1 MKKIIT
7 IGGSTSKDSI
17 NRKLAESVGGLLKG
31 VEVINIDLSKYELPL
46 FSVDIEKEQGFSKD
60 LQKLNKE
67 IESTDGIILSLA
79 EHNGA
84 YAAAFKNAFD
94 WLSRI
99 EGKVWRNKPML
110 LLSTSN
116 GARGGQSVMDI
127 ALNRFPYNGGN
138 IIGSMTF
145 PSFNKNFQNG
155 QIQNEELLSKI
166 TQLSD
171 EFIEKDDIKHYLDK
185 IKKNLVE
192 DYALFKELCDDGF
205 NMGTFSDL
213 VDAAFKEEL

>member
-1 MKKIIT
+1 
-7 IGGSTSKDSI
+7 
-17 NRKLAESVGGLLKG
+17 
-31 VEVINIDLSKYELPL
+31 VINLDLNNYELPI
-46 FSVDIEKEQGFSKD
+46 FSEDIEKDQGFSND
-60 LQKLNKE
+60 LQLLNKE
-67 IESTDGIILSLA
+67 IEDSDGIILSLA

-99 EGKVWRNKPML
+99 NGKVWRNKPML

-127 ALNRFPYNGGN
+127 ALSRFPYNGGN

-145 PSFNKNFQNG
+145 PSFDQNFQDG
-155 QIQNEELLSKI
+155 QIVNEELLLKI

-171 EFIEKDDIKHYLDK
+171 RFIKSL
-185 IKKNLVE
+185 
-192 DYALFKELCDDGF
+192 
-205 NMGTFSDL
+205 
-213 VDAAFKEEL
+213 

>member
-1 MKKIIT
+1 LSLKKINMKKIIT
-7 IGGSTSKDSI
+7 IGGSTSKHSI
-17 NRKLAESVGGLLKG
+17 NKELAESVGRILKG
-31 VEVINIDLSKYELPL
+31 VEVTNIDLNNYELPL
-46 FSVDIEKEQGFSKD
+46 FSVDLERDQGFSKD

-67 IESTDGIILSLA
+67 IENTDGIVLSLA

-99 EGKVWRNKPML
+99 DGKVWRNKPML

-127 ALNRFPYNGGN
+127 ALSRFPYNGGN

-145 PSFNKNFQNG
+145 PSFNQNFEDG
-155 QIQNEELLSKI
+155 QIINKELLIKI
-166 TQLSD
+166 TELSD
-171 EFIEKDDIKHYLDK
+171 RFIKSL
-185 IKKNLVE
+185 
-192 DYALFKELCDDGF
+192 
-205 NMGTFSDL
+205 
-213 VDAAFKEEL
+213 

>member
-7 IGGSTSKDSI
+7 IGGSTSKESI
-17 NRKLAESVGGLLKG
+17 NKKLAESVGQLLKG
-31 VEVINIDLSKYELPL
+31 VEVINLDLNNYELPI
-46 FSVDIEKEQGFSKD
+46 FSEDIEKDQGFSND
-60 LQKLNKE
+60 LQLLNKE
-67 IESTDGIILSLA
+67 IEDSDGIILSLA

-99 EGKVWRNKPML
+99 NGKVWRNKPML

-116 GARGGQSVMDI
+116 GTRGGQSVMDI
-127 ALNRFPYNGGN
+127 ALSRFPYNGGN

-145 PSFNKNFQNG
+145 PSFDQNFQDG
-155 QIQNEELLSKI
+155 QIVSEELLLRI

-171 EFIEKDDIKHYLDK
+171 RFIKSL
-185 IKKNLVE
+185 
-192 DYALFKELCDDGF
+192 
-205 NMGTFSDL
+205 
-213 VDAAFKEEL
+213 